1 MLDYFT
7 QSPLSHSNT
16 SKLPPKNYW
25 NDTQATML
33 RHFTAK
39 APFTHRFQIT
49 GKFCDIINQKWPLN
63 GCASRCCVYKHGGVY
78 VVSIFVDVFIFVSN
92 VHIHA
97 AGFGPETSYDGFK
110 LNYTVCG
117 LNASSTSECYDW
129 PRAVEFWIECYDWPR
144 VHVLRQCL
152 LNLYMLK
159 PVRPLTL
166 SLKFLCFFFFFR
178 FVILSYQNACYGC
191 ENAENGTWSDFYF
204 LRQTKVS
211 EAVCK
216 RDWHNSHIYFLT
228 CENFRRE
235 FRTQCAKTCNLH
247 SVFTQSIILAIYW

>member
-16 SKLPPKNYW
+16 SKLPKKNYW
-25 NDTQATML
+25 NDTQATMF

-152 LNLYMLK
+152 LNLYMLNNRH

-166 SLKFLCFFFFFR
+166 NFYVFILFFSDLSSFPIKMLATDAKMQKIEPDPIFFFYDR
-178 FVILSYQNACYGC
+178 
-191 ENAENGTWSDFYF
+191 
-204 LRQTKVS
+204 RK
-211 EAVCK
+211 
-216 RDWHNSHIYFLT
+216 
-228 CENFRRE
+228 FRR
-235 FRTQCAKTCNLH
+235 QCVNVIDTTV
-247 SVFTQSIILAIYW
+247 VFIF